1 MTFDPIEYLI
11 NKIDAIQS
19 EITVLRAGQVLNQT
33 KIGRLESKIE
43 SLEQWQQSLQTLTR
57 RWPMVLGT
65 MILIVLNIAPAETI
79 KAVAEAVQ
87 AVAGAI

>member
-79 KAVAEAVQ
+79 KAVAAAVQ

>member
-1 MTFDPIEYLI
+1 MTFDPVEYLI
-11 NKIDAIQS
+11 SRIDIMRQEIQ
-19 EITVLRAGQVLNQT
+19 VLRASQVVNQNL
-33 KIGRLESKIE
+33 IGRLENRIE
-43 SLEQWQQSLQTLTR
+43 SLEKWQESLRTLTR

-65 MILIVLNIAPAETI
+65 MTLIALNIAPVETI